1 MNSSSSKKV
10 VVIGAGISGLTSA
23 YLLTKKGF
31 DITVLEKKADVGGSI
46 ETVVENGFLFD
57 RGPNSALETTPI
69 IAQLVEELNLK
80 DELLYAN
87 KEANKRYILRDGVL
101 NPLPMNPKDF
111 ITSKLF
117 STKAKLRLFLEP
129 FISRSNDGYYQSVAE
144 FVTRR
149 LGKEFLDYAINPFVA
164 GVYAGRPEDLS
175 VKSAFP
181 KLYALEEEYGG
192 IFIGTI
198 RSIRKRKK
206 RAEKSKQSAKMI
218 SFRNGMITLPKAIAN
233 SLGEKVITNANVR
246 SIIKSGDK
254 YKVTYDINNST
265 EEISCDGILS
275 TVPAFVAGNLLSNF
289 DAKIKYHCDAI
300 YYPPVLVY
308 FLAYEKKS
316 IGQTLDGFGFLIP
329 EKEKKSFLGALWS
342 SIIFPNRAGEN
353 FATFTLFIGGSRNP
367 NFVNEDKDKL
377 LNNVRKEFEEIM
389 KINGEPVYSSHRF
402 WEKAIPQY
410 NLGYIE
416 HERFF
421 EEFEKQNPGLF
432 ISGNFR
438 GGISV
443 GDCIKNAEL
452 VAEKIFVN
460 V

>member
-1 MNSSSSKKV
+1 
-10 VVIGAGISGLTSA
+10 
-23 YLLTKKGF
+23 
-31 DITVLEKKADVGGSI
+31 
-46 ETVVENGFLFD
+46 
-57 RGPNSALETTPI
+57 
-69 IAQLVEELNLK
+69 
-80 DELLYAN
+80 
-87 KEANKRYILRDGVL
+87 
-101 NPLPMNPKDF
+101 
-111 ITSKLF
+111 
-117 STKAKLRLFLEP
+117 
-129 FISRSNDGYYQSVAE
+129 
-144 FVTRR
+144 
-149 LGKEFLDYAINPFVA
+149 
-164 GVYAGRPEDLS
+164 
-175 VKSAFP
+175 
-181 KLYALEEEYGG
+181 
-192 IFIGTI
+192 
-198 RSIRKRKK
+198 
-206 RAEKSKQSAKMI
+206 
-218 SFRNGMITLPKAIAN
+218 
-233 SLGEKVITNANVR
+233 
-246 SIIKSGDK
+246 
-254 YKVTYDINNST
+254 
-265 EEISCDGILS
+265 
-275 TVPAFVAGNLLSNF
+275 
-289 DAKIKYHCDAI
+289 
-300 YYPPVLVY
+300 
-308 FLAYEKKS
+308 
-316 IGQTLDGFGFLIP
+316 LDGFGFLIP